1 MMCYVQTS
9 SGASSSQ
16 MAEMNRGD
24 ELCKCS
30 SNVSG
35 MGYTK
40 NSVLVI
46 LCMCVC
52 VLCACV
58 RACVCVK

>member
-24 ELCKCS
+24 GDELCKCS

-40 NSVLVI
+40 NSVLVT
-46 LCMCVC
+46 LCVC
-52 VLCACV
+52 VLCACMM
-58 RACVCVK
+58 CVCV

>member
-24 ELCKCS
+24 GDELCKCS

-40 NSVLVI
+40 NSVLVT
-46 LCMCVC
+46 LCVC
-52 VLCACV
+52 VCV
-58 RACVCVK
+58 HVCVHVCV